1 MEREG
6 VWRKVKEEGGGL
18 VSITN
23 LESASF
29 VCKSY
34 CVSGEC
40 EMDTGKYR
48 SIFHNEKRK
57 KKMENRKCS
66 RRVRFS
72 R

>member
-1 MEREG
+1 MRG
-6 VWRKVKEEGGGL
+6 GWRKEKEERGGL

-48 SIFHNEKRK
+48 SIFHNKKKEKRK
-57 KKMENRKCS
+57 WKIGI
-66 RRVRFS
+66 VRCV
-72 R
+72 

>member
-1 MEREG
+1 MEE
-6 VWRKVKEEGGGL
+6 RKGRKGGGL

-48 SIFHNEKRK
+48 SIFHNKKKRK

-66 RRVRFS
+66 RRRVRFS

>member
-1 MEREG
+1 MRG
-6 VWRKVKEEGGGL
+6 DGGKKRKKGGGL

-48 SIFHNEKRK
+48 SIFHNKKKEKRK
-57 KKMENRKCS
+57 WKIGI
-66 RRVRFS
+66 VRGV
-72 R
+72 

>member
-48 SIFHNEKRK
+48 SIFHNEKK
-57 KKMENRKCS
+57 KKENGK
-66 RRVRFS
+66 
-72 R
+72 

>member
-1 MEREG
+1 MEESKGR
-6 VWRKVKEEGGGL
+6 RGGL

-48 SIFHNEKRK
+48 SIFHNK
-57 KKMENRKCS
+57 KKKKENGK
-66 RRVRFS
+66 
-72 R
+72 